1 MAWTTSTILALVF
14 GIFGGVGISVVAVLS
29 GQLKSVSGKGAAADY
44 IVNNSMKV
52 DESRDIFLYA
62 NVTKRAKPKDNSS
75 SSTHKSSS
83 GRSHGGGGGHF

>member
-1 MAWTTSTILALVF
+1 
-14 GIFGGVGISVVAVLS
+14 
-29 GQLKSVSGKGAAADY
+29 
-44 IVNNSMKV
+44 MKV